1 MKKSLFIMMVCAI
14 VFGGLALTAMANED
28 GRAHTVFAEGGF
40 PTG

>member
-1 MKKSLFIMMVCAI
+1 MKRFLYLMMVGAI
-14 VFGGLALTAMANED
+14 VFGGLALTAVANED